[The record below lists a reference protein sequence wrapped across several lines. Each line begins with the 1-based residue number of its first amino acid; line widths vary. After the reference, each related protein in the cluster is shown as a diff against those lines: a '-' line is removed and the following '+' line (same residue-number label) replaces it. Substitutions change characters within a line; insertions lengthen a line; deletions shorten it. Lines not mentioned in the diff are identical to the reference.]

1 MQDQPGF
8 VRALGLKVLLGF
20 SVVLLAGV
28 FAGISNFLSLNRL
41 VDAISILAR
50 PDEKIVHSHQLLD
63 HLSNEESNVRAYTL
77 TQDTQYVDAYH
88 RFSDSVHYAISNL
101 RVATLDNPQQ
111 ATLADSI
118 QLLVNECEEL
128 MNQFVARRREEI
140 DSQLMRKIS
149 VLSGNTKQGKIID
162 SSAYTIG
169 KVENRSLWVRVFDPK
184 GKKQK
189 RKSAGENNSANRPLP
204 DSSVFNNP
212 EEKSS
217 DLKTLIQQQEATL
230 NKKLKE
236 WGGDELVLLQ
246 QVRDLMNNIRLKIS
260 LLENNEN
267 IINTRRAAAAA
278 KVAGNASRI
287 MTYIGILGILTTL
300 LFIYLILTDISRSK
314 RLHAQLIE
322 ERTRA
327 EKLAKVKEEFLANM
341 SHEIRTPLNAIVGFA
356 DQLGQD
362 EQSSKHK
369 KFTNAIQ
376 RSAAHLL
383 SLVNQVLD
391 FSKIEAG
398 KQQHDEEPFNFH
410 QLIHDLHDT
419 FRMKA
424 VEKNIWFSYRIDE
437 NVPEFVSGDSLS
449 VKQIIINLVGNA
461 LKFTEH
467 GGVIINCILEEEN
480 DEMVTI
486 RTDVKDTGIGIPL
499 EMTQKIFEEFTQRDY
514 AITRKYGGSGLGLT
528 ITRKLTEFLRGTIEV
543 QSEAGA
549 GSVFIVKLPF
559 KKCDKLQNIISEVPA
574 LNFSY
579 TFTGKT
585 ALIADD
591 EEMNV
596 MLCKTILEKWGMK
609 TICVHDGS
617 EALEKFNTTGFD
629 VVLLDV
635 QMPLM
640 SGIEVAKKIRSSAD
654 PAKRNIPLIALTAN
668 VYSTQQAE
676 MQSAGFSEVI
686 FKPFKERELLESM
699 KKLLLNRQ
707 GSGIQSNGEQNGLI
721 DEESEKPLFSLAYLQ
736 ETSGSNK
743 AFVISMAHSFIN
755 NNRRHLKLLHEAM
768 HQKDRETLRQ
778 VAHKMIP
785 SYRYLQIEAT
795 EEKLKQ
801 LEELSAES
809 YHPAIPALIQQ
820 ISEVTEKVFEML
832 EKEIK
837 ETERMDG
844 QSIYE
849 DNMVTN
855 QLK

>member
-20 SVVLLAGV
+20 GVVLLAGV
-28 FAGISNFLSLNRL
+28 FAGVSNFLSLNRL

-50 PDEKIVHSHQLLD
+50 PDEKIIHSHQLLD
-63 HLSNEESNVRAYTL
+63 HLANEESNVRAYTL

-88 RFSDSVHYAISNL
+88 RFSDSVHYAITKL

-111 ATLADSI
+111 AMLADSI

-149 VLSGNTKQGKIID
+149 ELSGNTKQGKIID

-169 KVENRSLWVRVFDPK
+169 KAENRSLWERVFDPK

-189 RKSAGENNSANRPLP
+189 RKSAGDNDLASPTYA
-204 DSSVFNNP
+204 DSLRLSRAH
-212 EEKSS
+212 KST
-217 DLKTLIQQQEATL
+217 DLKTLIQEQEATI

-267 IINTRRAAAAA
+267 IINTSRAAAAA

-467 GGVIINCILEEEN
+467 GGVIINCFLEVEN

-486 RTDVKDTGIGIPL
+486 RTEVKDTGIGIPRD
-499 EMTQKIFEEFTQRDY
+499 MTQKIFEEFTQRDY
-514 AITRKYGGSGLGLT
+514 AITRKYGGTGLGLT
-528 ITRKLTEFLRGTIEV
+528 ITRKLTEFLKGTIEV
-543 QSEAGA
+543 ESEAGA
-549 GSVFIVKLPF
+549 GSVFTVKLPF
-559 KKCDKLQNIISEVPA
+559 KKCDNLQNIISEVPA
-574 LNFSY
+574 LNFSH

-609 TICVHDGS
+609 TIYARDGS
-617 EALEKFNTTGFD
+617 EALEKFNTAGFD

-668 VYSTQQAE
+668 VYSNQQEE

-686 FKPFKERELLESM
+686 FKPFKERELFDSM

-707 GSGIQSNGEQNGLI
+707 GSGIQSNGEQNGLNY
-721 DEESEKPLFSLAYLQ
+721 EESEKPLFSLAYLQ
-736 ETSGSNK
+736 ETSGSNHG
-743 AFVISMAHSFIN
+743 FVISMVRSFIN

-809 YHPAIPALIQQ
+809 YHPAIPALINQ

-837 ETERMDG
+837 ETERIDS
-844 QSIYE
+844 QSIYA

-855 QLK
+855 QHK